1 MRNLTQLSLIAAAT
15 LTTATAFADLTDVHP
30 SAYPTNSTWTFG
42 VSSDGLT
49 SVGYSNI
56 GGGGKAFKLV
66 GSTLTTLSPLS
77 GQSNAIAL
85 AASANGSRIV
95 GFSVD
100 GNSLNQAVSWSGTT
114 ATALDANNTF
124 AFSEATGVSASG
136 LLIVGWG
143 YNLNTGLEEVFYAD
157 NGVRFDLGAS
167 VFNGVASK
175 AAGIS
180 ADGTIMVGTTADSFL
195 TPNAVSGFVHVI
207 NGSTTVVEADTDN
220 PSNPTLSALNF
231 TELTAISGNGAFAVG
246 YASTSLS
253 GHGDEQAFKYAISGA
268 TYTVIGTLGGTW
280 SRANAINENGTVVVG
295 YSENASS
302 QTEAFVHQNGSI
314 TGLGFLTGG
323 NYSNA
328 TGVSADGSVIVGH
341 ATVSGGR
348 THSFVYANQTM
359 LDADEWMRSLNGPG
373 SLVAMTANLNLLTL
387 EGAHHRPLMSYDNMG
402 KQSQAWATG
411 DFGTSSRQVDQN
423 KTSGE
428 IGVSGTFGGFVLG
441 AAAGHATLNQDL
453 LFGGSAHIKGDFLL
467 AEADYRLADKESIV
481 SLVLLHGIWDA
492 DASRGYATGGGNDLS
507 TGSTDMKTS
516 SVRVRVDGP
525 AQKFLGPVS
534 ASPFASFTLTRTT
547 ADAYQETG
555 GSFPASFDAQAH
567 TAQEGRLGLTTKY
580 VVSPSTTLLFTAEW
594 IHRFDDAGD
603 GLTGT
608 SLTTSSAFA
617 ATGVAPT
624 KDQARFGLDVDH
636 KLSADTLLS
645 LSLHAAGNGPSAD
658 FAAALSIRRAF

>member
-1 MRNLTQLSLIAAAT
+1 
-15 LTTATAFADLTDVHP
+15 
-30 SAYPTNSTWTFG
+30 
-42 VSSDGLT
+42 
-49 SVGYSNI
+49 
-56 GGGGKAFKLV
+56 
-66 GSTLTTLSPLS
+66 
-77 GQSNAIAL
+77 
-85 AASANGSRIV
+85 
-95 GFSVD
+95 
-100 GNSLNQAVSWSGTT
+100 
-114 ATALDANNTF
+114 
-124 AFSEATGVSASG
+124 
-136 LLIVGWG
+136 
-143 YNLNTGLEEVFYAD
+143 
-157 NGVRFDLGAS
+157 
-167 VFNGVASK
+167 
-175 AAGIS
+175 
-180 ADGTIMVGTTADSFL
+180 
-195 TPNAVSGFVHVI
+195 
-207 NGSTTVVEADTDN
+207 
-220 PSNPTLSALNF
+220 
-231 TELTAISGNGAFAVG
+231 
-246 YASTSLS
+246 
-253 GHGDEQAFKYAISGA
+253 
-268 TYTVIGTLGGTW
+268 
-280 SRANAINENGTVVVG
+280 
-295 YSENASS
+295 
-302 QTEAFVHQNGSI
+302 
-314 TGLGFLTGG
+314 
-323 NYSNA
+323 
-328 TGVSADGSVIVGH
+328 
-341 ATVSGGR
+341 
-348 THSFVYANQTM
+348 
-359 LDADEWMRSLNGPG
+359 
-373 SLVAMTANLNLLTL
+373 
-387 EGAHHRPLMSYDNMG
+387 MSYDNMG

-492 DASRGYATGGGNDLS
+492 DASRGYATGGGTDLS
-507 TGSTDMKTS
+507 TGSTDLKTS

-525 AQKFLGPVS
+525 AQKLLGPVS

-645 LSLHAAGNGPSAD
+645 LSLHAAGNGPSSD
-658 FAAALSIRRAF
+658 FAGAISIRRAF